1 MVDLSETYSNNYS
14 IIREYVKGNKPTPV
28 KPTIDPSI
36 TDLSYDPNST
46 VKTITQQQKFLSE
59 LETQTIC
66 KKYQEG
72 SSVYELAAEFGC
84 HRRTVSDVLKR
95 NGVTVSHKAT
105 EKPELVKRVIEL
117 YAEMKTPKE
126 VGAIVGLEQGTV
138 RQVLKENG
146 IHIRQSWEYP
156 KK

>member
-1 MVDLSETYSNNYS
+1 MDLSETYSNNYS